1 MAEEY
6 QGNYVHTTWI
16 HAEKGHTFSDNDPNE
31 LLQAVLDD
39 PHKWLTTGTSDSIEC
54 NTNAIRWLT
63 QFVRNS
69 RPELVIWDLRT
80 RAKRN
85 AEGFWH
91 DGGRGQQHYWIDIG
105 DYTAETLG
113 VDTIIVS
120 LVKDQNMIKV
130 EKAGKYLRLL
140 VDAEMLD
147 LAETSEA
154 VDRRTDSRQW
164 WCVLLAPFKWK
175 RSSSVATHGI
185 YLTQASL

>member
-1 MAEEY
+1 VDSRRERP
-6 QGNYVHTTWI
+6 
-16 HAEKGHTFSDNDPNE
+16 HTFSDNDPNE
-31 LLQAVLDD
+31 LLQVVLDD

-63 QFVRNS
+63 QFVRDS

-80 RAKRN
+80 RANRK

-105 DYTAETLG
+105 DHTTETLG

-120 LVKDQNMIKV
+120 LVKEHNMIRV

-140 VDAEMLD
+140 VDAEMLN
-147 LAETSEA
+147 LEKPVQLLIEGQIRTVVVRPTRTIQVETVKQRGDPRYIFDA
-154 VDRRTDSRQW
+154 AITV
-164 WCVLLAPFKWK
+164 
-175 RSSSVATHGI
+175 I
-185 YLTQASL
+185 QASDGWHITV